1 MTSQPI
7 DPIRQ
12 PAPQPTPPA
21 LPEAPATGRGW
32 RTVLLTAGFGTIM
45 AAADIAQNYGRMVM
59 TDNHPLISSAV
70 AWSVTPWILFA
81 LMAPGVIHLTR
92 RYRLGGGA
100 MGTAILMH
108 ITFALLFSI
117 AITAGTAV
125 GNAARVESLTFA
137 ESFSNILGWYS
148 GKHFIL
154 YWVIVGIAHSASYY
168 TDSRERQFATAQLQQ
183 MLTRER
189 IDALRTRLNP
199 RFLFETLDAISSMAV
214 EERTE
219 DVAQTTGLLGEML
232 RMTLDDTLPPEVSLG
247 RELEIAGKY
256 LEIRRIRLGARL
268 MVERN
273 IEPHMLHAL
282 VPSMLLQPIVQ
293 TSVAHADAED
303 DTPVVVRIEARRRD
317 SRLLITVR
325 DRGQRLALRDAA
337 GLAATRER
345 LRALYGDDWRLF
357 TAAAADG
364 GAEVSIEIPLRVIA

>member
-7 DPIRQ
+7 EPVPQ
-12 PAPQPTPPA
+12 PAPYATPPS
-21 LPEAPATGRGW
+21 LTEAPATGRGW
-32 RTVLLTAGFGTIM
+32 RTVLLTAGFGVVM
-45 AAADIAQNYGRMVM
+45 AAADIAQSYGRMVM
-59 TDNHPLISSAV
+59 TDSHPLISSAV
-70 AWSVTPWILFA
+70 AWSVTPWVLFA

-100 MGTAILMH
+100 LATAIVMH
-108 ITFALLFSI
+108 MAFALLFSM
-117 AITAGTAV
+117 AITVGTAI
-125 GNAARVESLTFA
+125 GNAARVETLTFA
-137 ESFSNILGWYS
+137 ESFGNILGWYA

-168 TDSRERQFATAQLQQ
+168 TDSRERQFAAAQLQQ
-183 MLTRER
+183 ILTRER

-219 DVAQTTGLLGEML
+219 DVAETTGLLGEML
-232 RMTLDDTLPPEVSLG
+232 RMTLDDTMPQEVSLG

-256 LEIRRIRLGARL
+256 LEIRRIHLGSRLK
-268 MVERN
+268 VERN
-273 IEPHMLHAL
+273 IEPLMLHAQ

-303 DTPVVVRIEARRRD
+303 DSPVVVRIEARRRD
-317 SRLLITVR
+317 GRLLITISG
-325 DRGQRLALRDAA
+325 RGQRLALRDAG

-357 TAAAADG
+357 TAGSAD
-364 GAEVSIEIPLRVIA
+364 GAEVSIEIPLSVIV